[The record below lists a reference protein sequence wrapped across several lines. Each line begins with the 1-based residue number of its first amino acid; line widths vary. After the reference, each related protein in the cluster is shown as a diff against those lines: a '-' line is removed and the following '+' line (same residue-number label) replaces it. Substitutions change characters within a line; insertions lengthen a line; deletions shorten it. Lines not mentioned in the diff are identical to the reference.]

1 MQSILFKKYTT
12 ACLSATLVAG
22 LFLAAC
28 GNGNKVA
35 KTAEV
40 PAGVQAAHDTDLVV
54 LTAAQLKNA
63 DLAYSALSERSLS
76 SVLRL
81 NGRID
86 VPPQSLISVSVSLG
100 GYLKSSVLL
109 PGMQVQKGSVIAVME
124 DPKYVQLQQDYLQVK
139 ARIQYAEA
147 DYKRQKEL
155 NAEQASSDKAT
166 QAALAERDALRV
178 QMAALG
184 QQLRLIN
191 IEPAHLS
198 EQTIT
203 KSIVLRSPINGYV
216 SKVNVNVGKY
226 VNPSDVLFELID
238 PTDIHLNLKVYEKD
252 VARLKIGQKLQAYT
266 NAAPEEKH
274 PAEIILISR
283 DISPQGISEVH
294 CHFEQYDHN
303 LLPGMYMNAE
313 VEVASTLSHAVP
325 AEAVVSFQGE
335 DFVFVRE
342 GTNRFR
348 MLPVQTGESDAAGI
362 QLLNY
367 QSLVSKE
374 LVVKNAYVLLM
385 QLKNTAEEAE

>member
-1 MQSILFKKYTT
+1 MKVTIAKKYIT
-12 ACLSATLVAG
+12 AILPAALASLLLWSSCSSDKKAPDAPATKH
-22 LFLAAC
+22 AA
-28 GNGNKVA
+28 N
-35 KTAEV
+35 
-40 PAGVQAAHDTDLVV
+40 DTDLVV
-54 LTAAQLKNA
+54 LTTAQLKNA
-63 DLAYSALSERSLS
+63 DLAFARISERSLS
-76 SVLRL
+76 SVMRL

-100 GYLKSSVLL
+100 GYLKSSTLL
-109 PGMQVQKGSVIAVME
+109 PGMQVQKGAVIAVME

-147 DYKRQKEL
+147 DYTRQKEL

-191 IEPAHLS
+191 IDPARLS
-198 EQTIT
+198 EQSIT

-252 VARLKIGQKLQAYT
+252 VARLKIGQKVQAYT
-266 NAAPEEKH
+266 NAEPENRH
-274 PAEIILISR
+274 AAEIILISR
-283 DISPQGISEVH
+283 DINSQGISEVH

-313 VEVASTLSHAVP
+313 VEVANTLAHAVP
-325 AEAVVSFQGE
+325 TEAIVSFKGQ
-335 DFVFVRE
+335 DFVFVCE
-342 GTNRFR
+342 AANRFR
-348 MLPVQTGESDAAGI
+348 MLPVTTGESDASGI
-362 QLLNY
+362 QVLQY
-367 QSLVSKE
+367 ESLQSKE
-374 LVVKNAYVLLM
+374 LVVRNAYVLLM
-385 QLKNTAEEAE
+385 QLKNTAEEEE

>member
-1 MQSILFKKYTT
+1 MLPLFVV
-12 ACLSATLVAG
+12 AVLLVS
-22 LFLAAC
+22 AC
-28 GNGNKVA
+28 GNHEKATEVA
-35 KTAEV
+35 
-40 PAGVQAAHDTDLVV
+40 PATQRSDNMDIVV
-54 LTAAQLKNA
+54 LTPAQLKNA
-63 DLAYSALSERSLS
+63 DLAYATLKERSLS
-76 SVLRL
+76 TVLRL

-100 GYLKSSVLL
+100 GYLKSSSLL
-109 PGMQVQKGSVIAVME
+109 PGMQVTKGAVIAVME
-124 DPKYVQLQQDYLQVK
+124 DPKYVQLQQDYLQAK

-147 DYKRQKEL
+147 DYNRQKSL

-166 QAALAERDALRV
+166 QAALAERDALRI
-178 QMAALG
+178 QIAALG

-191 IEPAHLS
+191 IDPDRLS
-198 EQTIT
+198 EGTIT

-252 VARLKIGQKLQAYT
+252 VARLKIGQKVQTYT
-266 NAAPEEKH
+266 NAAPDEKH
-274 PAEIILISR
+274 AAEIILISR
-283 DISPQGISEVH
+283 DINTQGISEVH

-313 VEVASTLSHAVP
+313 VEISSTLTHAVP
-325 AEAVVSFQGE
+325 TESVVSFQGR

-342 GTNRFR
+342 QEGKFK
-348 MLPVQTGESDAAGI
+348 MVSVQTGESDAAGI

-367 QSLVSKE
+367 EALQAKE
-374 LVVKNAYVLLM
+374 VVVRNAYTLLM
-385 QLKNTAEEAE
+385 QLKNSAEEEE